1 MASSRAPY
9 EEVKKLGAGS
19 YDEVYL
25 IKYNRKEY
33 AAKVL
38 HRLRLDPDDPGTATY
53 TDRFKAECERL
64 KSLSHDCVVK
74 YIQTIIR
81 SDTNLPV
88 LIMEL
93 CGESLTKFLEHSPT
107 KPLPYHVEL
116 NISIDVAR
124 ALEYLHENS
133 IIHRDLSSNNV
144 LMVAG
149 NRVKV
154 SDFGMSKLDSVD
166 PNRSLTICPGNLNY
180 MSPQTFSN
188 PPKYTAKL
196 DIFSFG
202 VLSVQIVTRQEPN
215 PTDRHQPIPHQSP
228 GVCREVPEVKRRA
241 AHLEMIADEHPLKP
255 VSLKCLTDEEEGRPT
270 AASLVQTLKSLR
282 GEEKYTQSYEK
293 ELHRS
298 HAQKER
304 EREKRME
311 KSHRSRHRSRS
322 HPRVQLLPNEIK
334 LKLLMV
340 GQSGVGKT
348 CALRVYNGEK
358 FACQE
363 CTVGVDFCTKTVQH
377 NNHSI
382 TLDIWDSA
390 GQEKYNALTKAY
402 FHGAQGVLVMYDVTH
417 HESYKVASDW
427 IKATNMN
434 LGDAEMLLVGN
445 KTDLQDR
452 RQVRDMDGR
461 NLAQEHNISFIEA
474 SALRNENIEEAFSM
488 LVGNIMTKQSYEKE
502 LHRSHAHK
510 EREREKRME
519 KRHRSRHR
527 SRRHPRVQLLPNEIK
542 LKLLVV
548 GQSGVGKTCALRV
561 YNGEEFASMDFCTKT
576 VQHNN
581 HSITLDIWDSAGQEK
596 YNALTK
602 AYFRGAQN
610 VGDAEMVLVGNKTD
624 LQDRRQVRD
633 MDGRNLAQEH
643 NISFIETSALRNE
656 NIEEAFSMLV
666 GNIMTKQP
674 HTMRATSPSIT
685 LDIDEDEDEEREK
698 RSCCLGRRH

>member
-9 EEVKKLGAGS
+9 EEVKKLGVGS
-19 YDEVYL
+19 YGEVYL
-25 IKYNRKEY
+25 IKYHKKEY

-38 HRLRLDPDDPGTATY
+38 HRLLFDPHDPGTATY
-53 TDRFKAECERL
+53 ADKFRAECERL

-74 YIQTIIR
+74 YVQTIIR
-81 SDTNLPV
+81 SDTNFPV

-93 CGESLTKFLEHSPT
+93 CGESLTTFLEHSPT

-116 NISIDVAR
+116 NISIDVGR

-133 IIHRDLSSNNV
+133 VIHRDLSSNNV

-154 SDFGMSKLDSVD
+154 SDFGMSKLDSVN
-166 PNRSLTICPGNLNY
+166 PNRSLTICPGNVNY

-188 PPKYTAKL
+188 PPQYTTKL
-196 DIFSFG
+196 DIFFFG

-228 GVCREVPEVKRRA
+228 GVCREVPEVERRA
-241 AHLEMIADEHPLKP
+241 AQLETIADDHPLKP

-298 HAQKER
+298 HAHKER

-311 KSHRSRHRSRS
+311 KS
-322 HPRVQLLPNEIK
+322 
-334 LKLLMV
+334 
-340 GQSGVGKT
+340 
-348 CALRVYNGEK
+348 
-358 FACQE
+358 
-363 CTVGVDFCTKTVQH
+363 
-377 NNHSI
+377 
-382 TLDIWDSA
+382 
-390 GQEKYNALTKAY
+390 
-402 FHGAQGVLVMYDVTH
+402 
-417 HESYKVASDW
+417 
-427 IKATNMN
+427 
-434 LGDAEMLLVGN
+434 
-445 KTDLQDR
+445 
-452 RQVRDMDGR
+452 
-461 NLAQEHNISFIEA
+461 
-474 SALRNENIEEAFSM
+474 
-488 LVGNIMTKQSYEKE
+488 
-502 LHRSHAHK
+502 
-510 EREREKRME
+510 
-519 KRHRSRHR
+519 HRSRHR

-561 YNGEEFASMDFCTKT
+561 YNGEEFACQECTVGIDFCTKT
-576 VQHNN
+576 VQQNN
-581 HSITLDIWDSAGQEK
+581 HHITLDIWDSAGQEK

-602 AYFRGAQN
+602 AYFRGAQGVLVMYDVTHRESYKVASDWIKATNMN
-610 VGDAEMVLVGNKTD
+610 VGDAEMLLVGNKTD